1 MKNPSH
7 RFTTA
12 ERSTE
17 SLLQVVGNLLSDDTQ
32 KLTTQRVQAAL
43 GTLKLGE
50 NSEAFLAQFQGSWD
64 TLRVQLINLRRVLNG
79 DFEDTNSNKQWVTE
93 TPIEPINEYTALA
106 TEHAEFIK
114 THNSLGIAVWLWEKL
129 GIESWK
135 AGAFHGERKVLST
148 PTGEE
153 MARLQEFTKALGKS
167 WTPANG
173 WSDNHSQFL
182 LLDGYVQNALFGEA
196 NMTQVNARLDT
207 FHTDWQKMKKDFAAK
222 AQYLKDKVG
231 LDIKDD
237 WSKLTGIRDDG
248 GGFGDSYAL
257 YASGGLGGHGV
268 LRVWLGRAGSDVRLG
283 NASLAR
289 LCFLA

>member
-1 MKNPSH
+1 MPKP
-7 RFTTA
+7 
-12 ERSTE
+12 STE
-17 SLLQVVGNLLSDDTQ
+17 SESIILSPDELSQLEAQYPGLWATIQDVKQKTAKAQWPQTPKTQ
-32 KLTTQRVQAAL
+32 
-43 GTLKLGE
+43 
-50 NSEAFLAQFQGSWD
+50 
-64 TLRVQLINLRRVLNG
+64 
-79 DFEDTNSNKQWVTE
+79 TE
-93 TPIEPINEYTALA
+93 PVNEYAGIA

-114 THNSLGIAVWLWEKL
+114 THNSLEIAGWLWDKL
-129 GIESWK
+129 NIASWK

-167 WTPANG
+167 WTGANG

-196 NMTQVNARLDT
+196 NMTQVNERLDT

-237 WSKLTGIRDDG
+237 WTKLTGIRSFN
-248 GGFGDSYAL
+248 GGFFYSVEL
-257 YASGGLGGHGV
+257 FASGALDGDNVHRMWVNRDFSGV
-268 LRVWLGRAGSDVRLG
+268 NLG

>member
-1 MKNPSH
+1 MPTSSG
-7 RFTTA
+7 TPD
-12 ERSTE
+12 SI
-17 SLLQVVGNLLSDDTQ
+17 VLSGEQLSQLEAQYPGLGETIRGFKQ
-32 KLTTQRVQAAL
+32 KTSDVQAPATTT
-43 GTLKLGE
+43 GP
-50 NSEAFLAQFQGSWD
+50 
-64 TLRVQLINLRRVLNG
+64 V
-79 DFEDTNSNKQWVTE
+79 
-93 TPIEPINEYTALA
+93 NEYAGIA

-114 THNSLGIAVWLWEKL
+114 THNSLEIAGWLGDKL
-129 GIESWK
+129 NIASWK

-167 WTPANG
+167 WTGANG
-173 WSDNHSQFL
+173 GSDNHSQFL

-196 NMTQVNARLDT
+196 NMTQVNERLDT

-237 WSKLTGIRDDG
+237 WTKLTGVRDFN
-248 GGFGDSYAL
+248 GGFVGSGVL
-257 YASGGLGGHGV
+257 YASGGLDGV
-268 LRVWLGRAGSDVRLG
+268 YVHRVWLDRDDSNVDFIY
-283 NASLAR
+283 ASFAR